1 MILVFIVRA
10 ACPPEIVCIN
20 PKTVSA
26 LPSPPLHVLNNFT
39 QLDAAG
45 TRLGDLPL
53 NWAYYP
59 ATNCRLWEEYFP

>member
-10 ACPPEIVCIN
+10 ACPPEIACIN

-26 LPSPPLHVLNNFT
+26 LLPPRCTVNNFT

-53 NWAYYP
+53 HWAYYP